1 MQSEI
6 KQLYVSLDDKLLEK
20 LQQSFRLWAVV
31 VCVSLRCVCVS
42 VRCAVCCRKHF
53 HSFNQQSDSRQMMQQ
68 LLTSNH
74 IYTQTHNQLTFD
86 SVPRWHT
93 SRVTLTLLSLSALC
107 DVLQP
112 TESDSSS
119 AFIHLTPNLLLLADW
134 AAILCLRQSELFL
147 DTFSQESLCLYSHRS
162 H

>member
-1 MQSEI
+1 MINYWKSCSKASDCE
-6 KQLYVSLDDKLLEK
+6 LL
-20 LQQSFRLWAVV
+20 LFVYRSG
-31 VCVSLRCVCVS
+31 VCVCLSGVQCVAGSTSTLLISSLIADRWCSSCW
-42 VRCAVCCRKHF
+42 R
-53 HSFNQQSDSRQMMQQ
+53 
-68 LLTSNH
+68 LIIY

>member
-1 MQSEI
+1 MI
-6 KQLYVSLDDKLLEK
+6 NYWEK
-20 LQQSFRLWAVV
+20 IAAKPPTLSCCCLCIAQV
-31 VCVSLRCVCVS
+31 CVCVCVCVP
-42 VRCAVCCRKHF
+42 VRCAVCCRKQL
-53 HSFNQQSDSRQMMQQ
+53 HSFNQQSDSRQIMQH

-74 IYTQTHNQLTFD
+74 IYTNTRNQLTFD
-86 SVPRWHT
+86 SIPRWHT
-93 SRVTLTLLSLSALC
+93 SRVGLTLLSLSVLC

-134 AAILCLRQSELFL
+134 AAILCLRQSDLFL
-147 DTFSQESLCLYSHRS
+147 DTFSQESLCLYSHCS

>member
-93 SRVTLTLLSLSALC
+93 SRVRLTLLSLSALC

>member
-93 SRVTLTLLSLSALC
+93 SRVTLTLLSLSGLC

>member
-1 MQSEI
+1 MI
-6 KQLYVSLDDKLLEK
+6 NYWKK
-20 LQQSFRLWAVV
+20 LQQSLRLWAVV

-74 IYTQTHNQLTFD
+74 IYIYTQTHNQLAFD

-93 SRVTLTLLSLSALC
+93 SRVRLTLLSLSALC

-134 AAILCLRQSELFL
+134 AAILCLRQSDLFL